1 MPISRQS
8 NTVVTKLLELA
19 RRDPKYLEDLE
30 RLRRTVIVMF
40 TDIRGST
47 AYFEKHG
54 DVAGLMLVHECN
66 GMIRRMVQMHGGR
79 VIKTIGDGCMATFED
94 CAQSIAAAVQMQVS
108 MADMNSQR
116 SAEEQ
121 VAIRIGLHYG
131 SGIVKSNDV
140 FGDVVNMAS
149 RVESVATPGQ
159 VVISEQL
166 REQIESL
173 GFRIAELGRFSLKGK
188 THEQQLYEVLW
199 KGATTHG
206 TLVSPGVAS
215 AQEEKP
221 APMYRL
227 QVIRQDGSVGAEYA
241 LKSALT
247 IGRSQGDIR
256 FPSDA
261 TMATL
266 HARIVLEGTHV
277 LVEDVSQGGESVF
290 VRLSAAYTLQ
300 DCDVV
305 IMGNQAFRFSEDAM
319 LMSAATV
326 LGATLPDIT
335 KAAEDAAAAE
345 FIRLD
350 GNGTPAQ
357 RFPLRNETTEFGRTT
372 GAYTFPGDKLMSR
385 VHARVLQ
392 RGEDFVLEDAGSR
405 NGTFVK
411 VRGKAPVAVDS
422 AVLVG
427 SRLLKLVARS

>member
-1 MPISRQS
+1 MSASGQS
-8 NTVVTKLLELA
+8 NTLVTRLLELA

-30 RLRRTVIVMF
+30 KFRRTIAVMF

-66 GMIRRMVQMHGGR
+66 TMVRRMVQKHGGR
-79 VIKTIGDGCMATFED
+79 VIKTIGDGCMATFDD
-94 CAQSIAAAVQMQVS
+94 CPQAVAAAVQMQLA

-116 SAEEQ
+116 SPDEQ

-131 SGIVKSNDV
+131 SGIVKSRDV

-159 VVISEQL
+159 VVISAPLCEQVT
-166 REQIESL
+166 SF
-173 GFRIAELGRFSLKGK
+173 GFRISELGRFALKGK
-188 THEQQLYEVLW
+188 SGEQLLYEVIW

-206 TLVSPGVAS
+206 SSLLPAAVP
-215 AQEEKP
+215 EP
-221 APMYRL
+221 APPSYML
-227 QVIRQDGSVGAEYA
+227 QVMKQDGSIGAEYQ

-261 TMATL
+261 NMSAV
-266 HARIVLEGTHV
+266 HARISLDEGQV
-277 LVEDVSQGGESVF
+277 LVEDISQGGESVF
-290 VRLSAAYTLQ
+290 LRLSAAYTLQ
-300 DCDVV
+300 DGDIV
-305 IMGNQAFRFSEDAM
+305 IMGNQAFRFNEDSM

-326 LGATLPDIT
+326 LGASLPDIT
-335 KAAEDAAAAE
+335 RAAEDAAAAE
-345 FIRLD
+345 FVRLD
-350 GNGTPAQ
+350 AAGAPSQ
-357 RFPLRNETTEFGRTT
+357 HYPLRNETTEFGRTT
-372 GAYTFPGDKLMSR
+372 GTYTFGSDKLMSR

-411 VRGKAPVAVDS
+411 VRGKSPVPVGA

-427 SRLLKLVARS
+427 SRLLKLIERS